1 MTELITAVSD
11 QTRVSYHFL
20 SDVQLRADS
29 VALFILQTSN
39 YIYMHLLLAGCV
51 NVICSDKTGTLTKNE
66 MTVTQIYAAD
76 GTFAEV
82 MPSSSQIL
90 PFLLF

>member
-11 QTRVSYHFL
+11 QTRVSYHF
-20 SDVQLRADS
+20 SRDVQLRADS
-29 VALFILQTSN
+29 VAVFLQTSN

-82 MPSSSQIL
+82 IPSSSQIL